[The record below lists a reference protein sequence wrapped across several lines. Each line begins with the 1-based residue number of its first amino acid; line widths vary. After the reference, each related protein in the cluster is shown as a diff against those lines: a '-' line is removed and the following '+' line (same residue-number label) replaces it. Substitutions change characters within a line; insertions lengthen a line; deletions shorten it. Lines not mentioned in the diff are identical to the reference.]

1 MQASPEPF
9 TRAIVL
15 TDGKAGDEL
24 QCLGVAEALGL
35 APELRRVR
43 PRAPFA
49 WLAPR
54 GPLDPRERPGRA
66 DGPLPEP
73 WPDLVIASGRR
84 AVPYLPALKRAS
96 GGRSFTAFLKD
107 PRTGPGAADFLW
119 VAEHD
124 RLRGES
130 VCVTLTAPHRISP
143 ARLAAARA
151 APDPRLA
158 SLPRPRVAVLAGGDS
173 RHHRFT
179 EADQA
184 RFLADL
190 ARLARED
197 GARPM
202 ITASRRTPPA
212 LRDGLARL
220 AAETGGFLWDGTG
233 ENPYVSL
240 LALADAVVVTA
251 DSTNMLGEAAA
262 SGAPVLVFAPT
273 GGHAKFETLVA
284 GLAAHGAA
292 RPFRGRLEGDRY
304 EPLDSTPVVA
314 AALARAYRAHRA
326 ALGLPQTALGDAA
339 LPGGE

>member
-1 MQASPEPF
+1 MQASPLPP
-9 TRAIVL
+9 THAIVL

-35 APELRRVR
+35 VTELRRVR

-54 GPLDPRERPGRA
+54 GPLDPRERPGNP

-84 AVPYLPALKRAS
+84 AVPYLAALRSAS
-96 GGRSFTAFLKD
+96 GGRVFTAFLKD

-124 RLRGES
+124 RLRGEN
-130 VCVTLTAPHRISP
+130 VCVTLTAPHRVSTM
-143 ARLAAARA
+143 RLAAARA

-158 SLPRPRVAVLAGGDS
+158 GLPQPRVAVLAGGDS

-179 EADQA
+179 PADQA

-190 ARLARED
+190 ERLAREG

-212 LRDGLARL
+212 LRERLARL
-220 AAETGGFLWDGTG
+220 AAETGGFFWDGSG
-233 ENPYVSL
+233 ENPYVAL
-240 LALADAVVVTA
+240 LALADAIVVTA

-262 SGAPVLVFAPT
+262 SGVPVLVFTPT
-273 GGHAKFETLVA
+273 GGHLKFETLVA

-304 EPLDSTPVVA
+304 EPLNSTPVVA

-339 LPGGE
+339 GTGGE